1 MPTQGTWQSVGYDL
15 YSVENTSILP
25 NTQKLIPTGIA
36 CNLPRKMFGLI
47 KDRSLIITKRELKT
61 QAGVIN
67 ENYTGQ
73 LFVTLRTIGTE
84 ERQIS
89 IGDRIA
95 QIILLHYKLVK
106 WIETDNI
113 AQTKR
118 GEKCFG
124 STGTKRLRWSLIEEA
139 YSRQLKKRPILI
151 WLRFALRTRGK
162 ES

>member
-1 MPTQGTWQSVGYDL
+1 MNSDDEELLVRTMTAKNNKNKSIKAKIGLLNFHATLPFNKVQKYAKMP
-15 YSVENTSILP
+15 
-25 NTQKLIPTGIA
+25 TQKLIPTGIA

-73 LFVTLRTIGTE
+73 IFVTLRTIGTE

-95 QIILLHYKLVK
+95 QIILLDYKLVK

-118 GEKCFG
+118 GEKCFS
-124 STGTKRLRWSLIEEA
+124 STGTN
-139 YSRQLKKRPILI
+139 
-151 WLRFALRTRGK
+151 
-162 ES
+162 

>member
-1 MPTQGTWQSVGYDL
+1 MTAKNNKNKSIKAKIGLLNFHATLPFNKVQKYAKMPTQGTWRSVRYDL

-47 KDRSLIITKRELKT
+47 KDRSSIITKRELKT
-61 QAGVIN
+61 QAGVTDEDYI
-67 ENYTGQ
+67 GQ
-73 LFVTLRTIGTE
+73 IFVSLRTIGKE

-89 IGDRIA
+89 IGERIA
-95 QIILLHYKLVK
+95 QIILLDYKLVK

-124 STGTKRLRWSLIEEA
+124 STGTN
-139 YSRQLKKRPILI
+139 
-151 WLRFALRTRGK
+151 
-162 ES
+162 